1 MKLEAAKFL
10 VEVAEFA
17 GIEASVYHDYSGR
30 GMFGEKTVG
39 VTVENPIALLGAAI
53 EYAAEYTDDEPNP
66 IRFADWDLHKL
77 RSDSMGRRDVI
88 LY

>member
-53 EYAAEYTDDEPNP
+53 EYAARYLDDGQYP
-66 IRFADWDLHKL
+66 IADWDLHKL
-77 RSDSMGRRDVI
+77 RSDSMGRDAI